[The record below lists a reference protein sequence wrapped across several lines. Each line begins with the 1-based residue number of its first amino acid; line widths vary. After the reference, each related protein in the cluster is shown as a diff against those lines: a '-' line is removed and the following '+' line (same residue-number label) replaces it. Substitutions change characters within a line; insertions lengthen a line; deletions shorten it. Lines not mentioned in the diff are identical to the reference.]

1 MGLFIGA
8 SILTVLELFDYAYE
22 VSVSAVPWLPGGPG
36 YPGAPKRSCGTWGKA
51 THEPPQY

>member
-22 VSVSAVPWLPGGPG
+22 VSVSAAPRLPGPRL
-36 YPGAPKRSCGTWGKA
+36 PWSTERLVWDTGKSR
-51 THEPPQY
+51 P

>member
-22 VSVSAVPWLPGGPG
+22 VSVCRPTAARGSRLSWSTEMFVWDM
-36 YPGAPKRSCGTWGKA
+36 GKSR
-51 THEPPQY
+51 P